1 MGNTSKTVGGDSKG
15 GNKRQSKLSMR
26 ATLILFTL
34 LPLLFSSL
42 SIAIVSIVNSQSE
55 IKSSTRNTLIQ
66 SVSSIGNT
74 FDTIVENDKQTLKA
88 YATAPI
94 LKEALENPTDAA
106 AAAAAQQFTLDYFG
120 NLDGWEGLYI
130 ATWDSVVVTHPN
142 AGIIGKQL
150 REGDSLA
157 GLQSSIQSAADG
169 VFNTGIIVSPASGQ
183 NIMSIYTPIT
193 DNGKP
198 IGFAGGAF
206 YVQNI
211 AEKISDVSALGL
223 ATGYTYFVDKAGTML
238 YHPTPEKIGQPVE
251 NAAVKL
257 LLSKI
262 EAGEHPAPDL
272 IRYEF
277 KGKIKYAGY
286 YIGDAENYIA
296 VFTADEDD
304 VLSGVTKIRNVIIL
318 IGIICVV
325 IFSAL
330 ALVIERLISGPLMS
344 LTGSLDQLSTGDVT
358 VQCNAKSHIDETLS
372 LIRSFNRLKDALSG
386 SMNSVKRSADALN
399 SSIISVDGMTSDNVE
414 SVSQIN
420 TAVNEV
426 AQTSQSVAHSAQV
439 MSEKAVDLGDD
450 IEQLNENVRNLY
462 DASQT
467 IKNANDEAAH
477 CMKSVMSGA
486 DESVKAMEDIG
497 SKINE
502 TNSAIG
508 DIGSAI
514 QAIESIAAQTNLLS
528 LNASIE
534 AARAGEA
541 GRGFAVVADEIRSLA
556 DSSAES
562 AKEIKQIIEN
572 VISLSNDT
580 VEISDRVSEVIGRQR
595 TDIEEA
601 QDKFDILSDSVE
613 ASINEIET
621 IRHMADTLDGIK
633 TELTNTTSELGAIS
647 EELGASA
654 EEVAASCQTVTNA
667 CMDTQK
673 STVEMRDVNKEMSD
687 AIAFFKLQ

>member
-1 MGNTSKTVGGDSKG
+1 MGNISKTAGGDSKG

-26 ATLILFTL
+26 VTLILFTL

-55 IKSSTRNTLIQ
+55 IKSSTHNMLVQ

-157 GLQSSIQSAADG
+157 ALQSSMQSAADG

-183 NIMSIYTPIT
+183 NIMSIYTPIV

-277 KGKIKYAGY
+277 KGKIEYAGY

-296 VFTADEDD
+296 VFTVDEDD

-318 IGIICVV
+318 IGIISVV

-330 ALVIERLISGPLMS
+330 ALVIERLISGPLIA

-358 VQCNAKSHIDETLS
+358 VQCNAKSHIDETVS

-399 SSIISVDGMTSDNVE
+399 SSILSVDGMTSDNVD

-467 IKNANDEAAH
+467 IKNANDEAAES
-477 CMKSVMSGA
+477 MKSVMSGA

-497 SKINE
+497 GKINE

-621 IRHMADTLDGIK
+621 IRQMADTLDGLK

>member
-1 MGNTSKTVGGDSKG
+1 M
-15 GNKRQSKLSMR
+15 
-26 ATLILFTL
+26 
-34 LPLLFSSL
+34 
-42 SIAIVSIVNSQSE
+42 
-55 IKSSTRNTLIQ
+55 
-66 SVSSIGNT
+66 
-74 FDTIVENDKQTLKA
+74 
-88 YATAPI
+88 
-94 LKEALENPTDAA
+94 
-106 AAAAAQQFTLDYFG
+106 
-120 NLDGWEGLYI
+120 
-130 ATWDSVVVTHPN
+130 VTHPN

-157 GLQSSIQSAADG
+157 ALQSSMQSAADG

-183 NIMSIYTPIT
+183 NIMSIYTPIV

-277 KGKIKYAGY
+277 KGKIEYAGY

-318 IGIICVV
+318 IGIISVV

-330 ALVIERLISGPLMS
+330 ALVIERLISGPLIA

-358 VQCNAKSHIDETLS
+358 VQCNAKSHIDETVS

-399 SSIISVDGMTSDNVE
+399 SSILSVDGMTSDNVD

-467 IKNANDEAAH
+467 IKNANDEAAES
-477 CMKSVMSGA
+477 MKSVMSGA

-497 SKINE
+497 GKINE

-613 ASINEIET
+613 VSINEIET
-621 IRHMADTLDGIK
+621 IRQMADTLDGLK